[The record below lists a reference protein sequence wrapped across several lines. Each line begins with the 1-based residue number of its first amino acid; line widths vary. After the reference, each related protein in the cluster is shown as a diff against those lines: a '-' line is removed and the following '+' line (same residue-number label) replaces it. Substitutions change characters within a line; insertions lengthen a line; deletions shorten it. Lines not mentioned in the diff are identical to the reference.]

1 MTGIAPVHSPF
12 LRQPLRQQCNL
23 RLVDNRNC
31 HHKAHQNY
39 QFHAQDYNCIM
50 LIIKIITMMIIH
62 LKQTPIF
69 GPTAFRSSWQW
80 LEPRPLGPSWT
91 SGCGSISG
99 NDYDALLACKFSIM
113 MVVGDSGDRNY
124 GDKNDNFHRT
134 MASSSPFEANTP
146 GQSAWKDFC
155 LRNISTF
162 ATFEAIWQA
171 FDKLKWRRNHIWEK
185 LFSAVG
191 DNFHLC
197 FGWGRPKLDQEKK
210 LLDILLNMLDT
221 LDILSFLK
229 VKLFHRC
236 TWAQQ

>member
-1 MTGIAPVHSPF
+1 MTSNLNNTDAEVLFREQMFQAQFQYHKVESGKFRNRSHSVRDSLIMTGIAPVHSPF

-80 LEPRPLGPSWT
+80 QEPRPLGPSWT

-113 MVVGDSGDRNY
+113 MVVGDSGD
-124 GDKNDNFHRT
+124 KNDNFHPT
-134 MASSSPFEANTP
+134 MASPSPFEANTP
-146 GQSAWKDFC
+146 GQSA
-155 LRNISTF
+155 
-162 ATFEAIWQA
+162 
-171 FDKLKWRRNHIWEK
+171 
-185 LFSAVG
+185 
-191 DNFHLC
+191 
-197 FGWGRPKLDQEKK
+197 
-210 LLDILLNMLDT
+210 
-221 LDILSFLK
+221 
-229 VKLFHRC
+229 
-236 TWAQQ
+236 